1 MDGKGEHMIKG
12 HPVEIMRNKLEICG
26 LDDKARMCMA
36 RASRGPCNVAVE
48 DGASLNASG
57 LDN

>member
-1 MDGKGEHMIKG
+1 MIKG